1 MNLISLQYCK
11 TLIVIFFLFGSTFSF
26 SQTRVVML
34 GSGNPN
40 PDPNHQGPGV
50 AIVVNEQAYLIDF
63 GTGIVRQ
70 AAALTPQYGGSIN
83 ALNAKQLNIAFLT
96 HLHADHTIGLPDLIF
111 TPWIMGR
118 DKPLKIIGPEGVKN
132 MTTKVLEAYQEDIRY
147 RLYGLEPAN
156 NQGWRVE
163 AHEIQKEGI
172 VYEDSL
178 VTVEAFN
185 VSHGTWPQCFGFRF
199 TTPDRVVVISGDTS
213 PSKNLVK
220 WAKGADVLVHEVYYN
235 EGWTKKTDFWKEY
248 HQANHTSTFELA
260 EIAQQVQPKLLVCYH
275 TLYWGGNEL
284 DILSEINSKYPGVV
298 VIGQDG
304 MIY

>member
-1 MNLISLQYCK
+1 MNLTSLHYSK
-11 TLIVIFFLFGSTFSF
+11 AFLVFIFLIGSSMSF
-26 SQTRVVML
+26 SQTKVVML

-40 PDPNHQGPGV
+40 PDPGHQGPGV

-70 AAALTPQYGGSIN
+70 AAALTPKYGGSIN
-83 ALNAKQLNIAFLT
+83 ALNAKELNIAFLT

-118 DKPLKIIGPEGVKN
+118 DKPLKIIGPEGVMH
-132 MTTKVLEAYQEDIRY
+132 MTSKVLEAYQEDIKY

-163 AHEIQKEGI
+163 AQEIKNEGI

-178 VTVEAFN
+178 VTVEAFD
-185 VSHGTWPQCFGFRF
+185 VSHGSWPQCFGFKF
-199 TTPDRVVVISGDTS
+199 TTPDRIVVISGDTS
-213 PSKNLVK
+213 PSENLIK
-220 WAKGADVLVHEVYYN
+220 WAMGADVLVHEVYYY

-248 HQANHTSTFELA
+248 HQSNHTSSLELA
-260 EIAQQVQPKLLVCYH
+260 EIARKVQPKLLVCYH
-275 TLYWGGNEL
+275 TLYWGGDDQ
-284 DILSEINSKYPGVV
+284 DILSEIKSKYSGEV

>member
-11 TLIVIFFLFGSTFSF
+11 TLIVIFFLLGSTFSF

-235 EGWTKKTDFWKEY
+235 EGWTKKTEFWKEY

>member
-235 EGWTKKTDFWKEY
+235 EGWTKKTEFWKEY